1 MNYFI
6 DMIDKRIEKKFVFGK
21 YKEDYLEK
29 ILLSNGFTKLYPS
42 RYINSIYLD
51 TLNFDFARDNIN
63 GVSKRKKIRF
73 RWYNEDVSNIS
84 LEEKNKQNFQV
95 KKIVDKTINFNSKKN
110 LLQNLKDYLLNFEK
124 EYNNF
129 NYKFILK
136 TKYLRSY
143 WISNDKKFRA
153 TIDVNIKASPI
164 SDLNRYLELNETI
177 LEFKFSPYNENNFR
191 NLFFENNFNM
201 RSKKYS
207 KYLQS
212 FTLLENSGLIN

>member
-6 DMIDKRIEKKFVFGK
+6 NMNEKRIEKKFVFGK

-29 ILLSNGFTKLYPS
+29 ILISNGFIRLYPS

-73 RWYNEDVSNIS
+73 RWYNEDLSNIF

-95 KKIVDKTINFNSKKN
+95 KKIVNKTKNFNTKKN
-110 LLQNLKDYLLNFEK
+110 LLQNLKDYFFNLEK
-124 EYNNF
+124 KYNNF

-136 TKYLRSY
+136 TRYFRSY

-153 TIDVNIKASPI
+153 TIDVDIKASPI
-164 SDLNRYLELNETI
+164 TDLNRSLELNETI
-177 LEFKFSPYNENNFR
+177 LEFKFSPNNETNFR
-191 NLFFENNFNM
+191 NLFFNNNFDI

-212 FTLLENSGLIN
+212 FSILEDSGLIN

>member
-6 DMIDKRIEKKFVFGK
+6 EMNDNRIEKKFVFGK

-42 RYINSIYLD
+42 RHINSIYLD
-51 TLNFDFARDNIN
+51 TLNFNFARDNIN

-73 RWYNEDVSNIS
+73 RWYNQDLSNIF

-95 KKIVDKTINFNSKKN
+95 IKIINKTINLKSKEK
-110 LLQNLKDYLLNFEK
+110 LIENLKEYFFNLK
-124 EYNNF
+124 KRYNNF

-136 TKYLRSY
+136 TNYLRSY
-143 WISNDKKFRA
+143 WISDDKKIRA
-153 TIDVNIKASPI
+153 TIDTKLNTSPI
-164 SDLNRYLELNETI
+164 SNLEYKLDLNETI
-177 LEFKFSPYNENNFR
+177 LEFKFSYLYEKNFR
-191 NLFFENNFNM
+191 NLFFYNNLNL
-201 RSKKYS
+201 RTKKYS

-212 FTLLENSGLIN
+212 FNLLENSGLIN

>member
-1 MNYFI
+1 MNE
-6 DMIDKRIEKKFVFGK
+6 KRIEKKFIFGK

-29 ILLSNGFTKLYPS
+29 ILLANGFTRLYPS

-73 RWYNEDVSNIS
+73 RWYNEDISNIF

-95 KKIVDKTINFNSKKN
+95 KKIIYKKINLNSKNK
-110 LLQNLKDYLLNFEK
+110 LLQNLKDYFLNLKK

-136 TKYLRSY
+136 TKYFRSY

-153 TIDVNIKASPI
+153 TIDIDIKASPI
-164 SDLNRYLELNETI
+164 NDLNRYLELNETI
-177 LEFKFSPYNENNFR
+177 LEFKFPPFNEANFR
-191 NLFFENNFNM
+191 NLFFENNFNI

-207 KYLQS
+207 KYIQS

>member
-1 MNYFI
+1 MNE
-6 DMIDKRIEKKFVFGK
+6 KRIEKKFIFGK

-29 ILLSNGFTKLYPS
+29 ILLANGFTRLYPS

-73 RWYNEDVSNIS
+73 RWYNEDISNIF

-95 KKIVDKTINFNSKKN
+95 KKIIYEKINLNSKNK
-110 LLQNLKDYLLNFEK
+110 LLQNLKDYFFNLKK

-136 TKYLRSY
+136 TKYFRSY

-153 TIDVNIKASPI
+153 TIDIDIKASPI
-164 SDLNRYLELNETI
+164 NDLNRYLELNETI
-177 LEFKFSPYNENNFR
+177 LEFKFPPFNEANFR
-191 NLFFENNFNM
+191 NLFFENNFNI

-207 KYLQS
+207 KYIQS